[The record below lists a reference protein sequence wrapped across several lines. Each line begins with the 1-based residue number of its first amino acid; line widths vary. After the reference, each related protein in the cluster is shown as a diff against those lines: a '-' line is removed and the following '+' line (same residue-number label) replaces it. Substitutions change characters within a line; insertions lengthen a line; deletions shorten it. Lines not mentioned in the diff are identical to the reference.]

1 MNSISMIKK
10 IYHLIRNKYYKVVT
24 FYKIST
30 TNRHNRI
37 WLLNTPDHGNI
48 GDQAIFLAEIK
59 FLKDSFKDFDVV
71 ELTARQWQ
79 LSKEYIVKN
88 VKEGELVLIHG
99 GGYIGDL
106 WPGAERMAREIITTL
121 SSNRIIMLQN
131 TIFYNHPE
139 DEKNLL
145 FYREHSVTLFLRDIK
160 SYNIA
165 KKYFEE
171 DNVYLLPDT
180 VLYLDKRS
188 KRKRKNQVLVCLRND
203 VEKIDHGELVNRIIR
218 CAEKEHMK
226 VVYTDMLWK
235 HEAIIG
241 FRSII
246 VRRKWAQFQQSK
258 IVITDRLHGMY
269 FSAITGTYC
278 MVLDNVSG
286 KVRGGY
292 EVWLKDCPNV
302 EWLIDEEWAGKN
314 IEQLEHSTKMVP
326 DLNFEVMEKII
337 RVQLNKEKMGE

>member
-1 MNSISMIKK
+1 MTKK
-10 IYHLIRNKYYKVVT
+10 IYHWVRNRYYRVIT
-24 FYKIST
+24 FVKIFF
-30 TNRHNRI
+30 TNRRKRI

-48 GDQAIFLAEIK
+48 GDQAIFLAEMK
-59 FLKDSFKDFDVV
+59 FLKDSFRDFEVV

-79 LSKEYIVKN
+79 LSKKYIIKN
-88 VKEGELVLIHG
+88 VKESELVLIHG

-145 FYREHSVTLFLRDIK
+145 FYKEHSVTLFFRELK

-165 KKYFEE
+165 KKYLDE
-171 DNVYLLPDT
+171 DKVYLLPDT

-188 KRKRKNQVLVCLRND
+188 KRKRKNQMLVCLRND
-203 VEKIDHGELVNRIIR
+203 IEKIDHGDLVNRITHF
-218 CAEKEHMK
+218 AEKNHMK

-246 VRRKWAQFQQSK
+246 VKRKWAQFQQSK
-258 IVITDRLHGMY
+258 LVITDRLHGMY
-269 FSAITGTYC
+269 FSTITGTYSI
-278 MVLDNVSG
+278 VLDNLSG
-286 KVRGGY
+286 KVFGGY
-292 EVWLKDCPNV
+292 DLWLRDCPNIIWYKENYDTWPAIESWDTKV
-302 EWLIDEEWAGKN
+302 IEFDIAFSKMKEIIDNVINKN
-314 IEQLEHSTKMVP
+314 GVGPS
-326 DLNFEVMEKII
+326 
-337 RVQLNKEKMGE
+337 